1 MIVDPQSDVTYVIL
15 VDKND
20 KDLGIMEKMEAHR
33 IPLLHRAVSVFV
45 ANSKGDWILQRRAY
59 GKYHSKGLWSNTC
72 CSHPYPGETVT
83 DAAHRRLTEEMGM
96 YCPLTEKFS
105 FIYKEPVDNELIE
118 YEFDHVF
125 VGVSDDMPKINLDE
139 VVEWK
144 AISFTDLCK
153 DVISSPELYTIWFRK
168 LYQRVGEFKR
178 MGEDKD
184 EKTIVSI
191 LNH

>member
-1 MIVDPQSDVTYVIL
+1 M
-15 VDKND
+15 
-20 KDLGIMEKMEAHR
+20 
-33 IPLLHRAVSVFV
+33 
-45 ANSKGDWILQRRAY
+45 ILQRRAY

-96 YCPLTEKFS
+96 DCPLTEKFS